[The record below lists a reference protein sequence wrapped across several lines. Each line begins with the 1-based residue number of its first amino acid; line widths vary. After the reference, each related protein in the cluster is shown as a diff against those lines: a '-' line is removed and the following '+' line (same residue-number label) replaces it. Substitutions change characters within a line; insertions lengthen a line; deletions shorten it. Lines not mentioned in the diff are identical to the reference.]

1 MTHLSRPLQV
11 ALAAAGLLVVV
22 WFVALRGNSS
32 SSEPTA
38 TTSSH
43 AASSSSSGGSSG
55 GSSAGSGG
63 VYHGSAPGVEGLTR
77 DIQKARGAA
86 AQSGQNAAQLQQKA
100 AQASGEGNA
109 SKTGGTASSAASATH
124 SSSASAV
131 TKAPATTRPS
141 TTTHKSTHAANA
153 TSGQTWVEHELGHK
167 VTVALLF
174 YTPRS
179 YDDSRTRRELE
190 RLIGEERGSHTK
202 LALRV
207 AAANQVGTYGAFTRV
222 ASVYQ
227 TPTLLIVTPTGEV
240 KPQITGLTDAFAIEQ
255 EIDEKTQP

>member
-22 WFVALRGNSS
+22 WFVALRGHSG

-38 TTSSH
+38 TTSTH
-43 AASSSSSGGSSG
+43 AASSSSSASSSG
-55 GSSAGSGG
+55 GSSTGTTS

-77 DIQKARGAA
+77 DLQKARGAA
-86 AQSGQNAAQLQQKA
+86 AQSEQNAAQLQQKA
-100 AQASGEGNA
+100 AQASGESSA
-109 SKTGGTASSAASATH
+109 AKTGRSAASATH
-124 SSSASAV
+124 SSTASPA
-131 TKAPATTRPS
+131 TKASTTTRPS
-141 TTTHKSTHAANA
+141 TATHKSTHAANGS
-153 TSGQTWVEHELGHK
+153 SGQAWVEHELGQK

-190 RLIGEERGSHTK
+190 RLIGEERSSHVK
-202 LALRV
+202 IALRV
-207 AAANQVGTYGAFTRV
+207 ARADQVGAYGAFTRV

-227 TPTLLIVTPTGEV
+227 TPTLLLVTPTGEV
-240 KPQITGLTDAFAIEQ
+240 KPPITGLTDAFAIEQ
-255 EIDEKTQP
+255 EIDEKTP

>member
-43 AASSSSSGGSSG
+43 ASPSSSSGASSG
-55 GSSAGSGG
+55 GSPTGSTG

-77 DIQKARGAA
+77 DVQKAHGAA
-86 AQSGQNAAQLQQKA
+86 TQSEQNAAQLQQKA
-100 AQASGEGNA
+100 AQASGETTA

-124 SSSASAV
+124 SSSASPA
-131 TKAPATTRPS
+131 TKAPDTTRPS
-141 TTTHKSTHAANA
+141 TTTHKSTHVANA
-153 TSGQTWVEHELGHK
+153 TSGQTWVEHELGQK

-190 RLIGEERGSHTK
+190 RLIGEERGGRTE
-202 LALRV
+202 LVLRV

-227 TPTLLIVTPTGEV
+227 TPTLLLVTPTGEV

>member
-55 GSSAGSGG
+55 GSSAG

-77 DIQKARGAA
+77 DLQKAHGAA
-86 AQSGQNAAQLQQKA
+86 AQSEQNAAQLQQKA
-100 AQASGEGNA
+100 AQASGEGAA

-124 SSSASAV
+124 SSSASGA
-131 TKAPATTRPS
+131 TKGSATTRPS
-141 TTTHKSTHAANA
+141 TTTHKSTHAANG
-153 TSGQTWVEHELGHK
+153 TSGQAWVERELGHK

-179 YDDSRTRRELE
+179 YVDSRTRRELE
-190 RLIGEERGSHTK
+190 RLIGEERSSHAK
-202 LALRV
+202 IALRV
-207 AAANQVGTYGAFTRV
+207 AGANQVGAYGAFTRV

-227 TPTLLIVTPTGEV
+227 TPTLLLVTPTGEV
-240 KPQITGLTDAFAIEQ
+240 KPPITGLTDAFAIEQ
-255 EIDEKTQP
+255 EIDEKTRP